1 MITRFA
7 KKRKYC
13 QKEALPFRACLLYNS
28 RPKDRLEKDRKLYM
42 RNILTFILLACSAVL
57 SAADCQKVA
66 RRKPLT
72 ANIGVVS
79 VGLDT
84 YWKQCPGLYDDMVKK
99 EDVFVKMLGG
109 PQFTAVEKADA
120 MNFVPPA
127 GRACRPATAAS
138 ALKIHRFGISDNPQK
153 AASLIPAMKAADLDL
168 LFVDMV
174 TYATSSTFAP
184 FVRELKCPIVLVAL
198 QPDARLDYEHAT
210 IYKQLYNDD
219 LCSVPEFTG
228 VAIRYGRPVA
238 DVIIGQLGNGE
249 QGTGNREQGGPQS
262 SAATDAQERV
272 PPNAAEDIRQWCAVA
287 CVLHDL
293 RRARIGLMGHV
304 LEAMYDMQVDP
315 TAVSRTFGCHVALCE
330 PDEIMPFYRE
340 LGSREQGT
348 GNREQGGPQSSAA
361 AVDEMKKRILEFFDT
376 PDPVSDPW
384 TEKLTDHDL
393 DVAAKAAVA
402 LEKFIAKRN
411 LDGFAY
417 YYEGEE
423 GSMTRELVTN
433 FIVGNS
439 LLTAAGFPM
448 CGEFDLKNC
457 IAMMIFDRLD
467 IGGSFAE
474 FHPIDFERGTVLV
487 GHDGPHHINIAAK
500 KPVLRSLKKYHGK
513 PGSGAG
519 VEFSIKEGPITM
531 MSIGLK
537 ADGTF
542 KFIVAEGESLK
553 GPIPPTGN
561 TNTHGLFKPDVC
573 TFLRRWS
580 LEGPTHHFALGTGHH
595 AAELKKLGRA
605 LGIETVVVTEVG
617 KN

>member
-1 MITRFA
+1 
-7 KKRKYC
+7 
-13 QKEALPFRACLLYNS
+13 
-28 RPKDRLEKDRKLYM
+28 M
-42 RNILTFILLACSAVL
+42 RNILTFIIVASSVVLLASE
-57 SAADCQKVA
+57 CQKVE

-72 ANIGVVS
+72 ANVGVVS

-84 YWKQCPGLYDDMVKK
+84 YWKQCPGLLEDMGKK
-99 EDVFVKMLGG
+99 EAVFVRR
-109 PQFTAVEKADA
+109 VESHQAK
-120 MNFVPPA
+120 V
-127 GRACRPATAAS
+127 TS
-138 ALKIHRFGISDNPQK
+138 FGMSDNPQR
-153 AASLIPAMKAADLDL
+153 AAAMIPAMKAADLDL

-184 FVRELKCPIVLVAL
+184 FVRELNCPIVLVAL
-198 QPDARLDYEHAT
+198 QPDTRLDYEHAT

-238 DVIIGQLGNGE
+238 DVIIGQLEG
-249 QGTGNREQGGPQS
+249 
-262 SAATDAQERV
+262 DAKADE
-272 PPNAAEDIRQWCAVA
+272 EIRQWCVVA
-287 CVLHDL
+287 HVLHDL

-304 LEAMYDMQVDP
+304 LEAMYDLQVDP

-330 PDEIMPFYRE
+330 PDEIMTFYRE
-340 LGSREQGT
+340 LNGGQGAAL
-348 GNREQGGPQSSAA
+348 PAA
-361 AVDEMKKRILEFFDT
+361 ADGRAVAPRPPSTAVAAMKKRILSFFDT

-402 LEKFIAKRN
+402 LEKFIAKRD

-417 YYEGEE
+417 YYEGEA

-457 IAMMIFDRLD
+457 VAMMIFDRLD

-487 GHDGPHHINIAAK
+487 GHDGPHHLNIAAK

-519 VEFSIKEGPITM
+519 VEFNIKEGPITM

-537 ADGTF
+537 ADGSF
-542 KFIVAEGESLK
+542 KFIVAEGESLA

-561 TNTHGLFKPDVC
+561 TNTHGKFKPDVC

-580 LEGPTHHFALGTGHH
+580 MEGPTHHFVLGVGHH

-605 LGIETVVVTEVG
+605 LGVETVVVTEE
-617 KN
+617 K

>member
-1 MITRFA
+1 M
-7 KKRKYC
+7 KRTIVAAVVGC
-13 QKEALPFRACLLYNS
+13 VV
-28 RPKDRLEKDRKLYM
+28 
-42 RNILTFILLACSAVL
+42 LTLV
-57 SAADCQKVA
+57 ADGPRVE

-72 ANIGVVS
+72 ANVGVVS

-84 YWKQCPGLYDDMVKK
+84 YWDQCPGLLKDMQEK
-99 EDVFVKMLGG
+99 EQVFVRK
-109 PQFTAVEKADA
+109 
-120 MNFVPPA
+120 
-127 GRACRPATAAS
+127 
-138 ALKIHRFGISDNPQK
+138 LKSHQVKTTSFGMSDNPEK
-153 AASLIPAMKAADLDL
+153 AKAMIPAMKAADLDL

-198 QPDARLDYEHAT
+198 QPESRLDYEHAT

-219 LCSVPEFTG
+219 LCALPEFTG

-238 DVIIGQLGNGE
+238 DVIIGM
-249 QGTGNREQGGPQS
+249 REGD
-262 SAATDAQERV
+262 AKTDE
-272 PPNAAEDIRQWCAVA
+272 EIRQWCAVA
-287 CVLHDL
+287 HVLHDL

-315 TAVSRTFGCHVALCE
+315 TAVCRTFGCHVALCE
-330 PDEIMPFYRE
+330 PDEILAFYKE
-340 LGSREQGT
+340 
-348 GNREQGGPQSSAA
+348 PDA
-361 AVDEMKKRILEFFDT
+361 AVVETMKKRILSFFDT

-384 TEKLTDHDL
+384 TEKLTDRDL

-402 LEKFIAKRN
+402 LEKFIEKRN

-417 YYEGEE
+417 YYEGQP
-423 GSMTRELVTN
+423 GTPTRELVTN

-457 IAMMIFDRLD
+457 VAMMIFDRLD

-474 FHPIDFERGTVLV
+474 FHPIDFDRDTVLV
-487 GHDGPHHINIAAK
+487 GHDGPHHLNIASK

-519 VEFSIKEGPITM
+519 VEFNIKEGPITM
-531 MSIGLK
+531 MSLGLK

-542 KFIVAEGESLK
+542 KFVVAEGESLA

-561 TNTHGLFKPDVC
+561 TNTHGKFPPDVR
-573 TFLRRWS
+573 TFLRNWTMA
-580 LEGPTHHFALGTGHH
+580 GPTHHFALGIGHH
-595 AAELKKLGRA
+595 AAEIKKLGRA
-605 LGIETVVVTEVG
+605 LGIETVVVTE
-617 KN
+617 K